1 MCFIGLRLRLRF
13 AEQELGSSDLYIVHA
28 SACCRGVK
36 KTHAKAWTPK
46 TGMSILHLFR

>member
-28 SACCRGVK
+28 SACWRKLYAQLGLRG
-36 KTHAKAWTPK
+36 P
-46 TGMSILHLFR
+46 IE